1 MEYFIYASLIMLNRK
16 EYQEYQAIFVPFAD
30 TVGVGTFVVV
40 FVDVFGGI
48 GAIFVGETVVFV
60 AVGLIGVTFVVGRVV
75 FVEDGA
81 IGVTFVAVLVDV
93 GAVGAVTVGVVLVV
107 FFGEVGATGVTFV
120 AGWVVLV
127 GAGAVT
133 VGAVNVVF
141 FGEVGATGV
150 TFVVGM
156 VVLVDVGAVVAVPEV
171 ALTVGAGFLGALL
184 TFCTTLTV
192 IGVGLATGTG
202 LTAVLVVNPL
212 LVAVGATTGLAV
224 IG

>member
-1 MEYFIYASLIMLNRK
+1 MLNRK
-16 EYQEYQAIFVPFAD
+16 EYQAIFVPFAD
-30 TVGVGTFVVV
+30 TVGAGTFVVV
-40 FVDVFGGI
+40 LVDVFGGI

-120 AGWVVLV
+120 
-127 GAGAVT
+127 
-133 VGAVNVVF
+133 
-141 FGEVGATGV
+141 
-150 TFVVGM
+150 VGM
-156 VVLVDVGAVVAVPEV
+156 VVLVGVEAVVAVPDV
-171 ALTVGAGFLGALL
+171 VLTVGAGFLGALL

>member
-1 MEYFIYASLIMLNRK
+1 M
-16 EYQEYQAIFVPFAD
+16 
-30 TVGVGTFVVV
+30 
-40 FVDVFGGI
+40 
-48 GAIFVGETVVFV
+48 
-60 AVGLIGVTFVVGRVV
+60 
-75 FVEDGA
+75 
-81 IGVTFVAVLVDV
+81 
-93 GAVGAVTVGVVLVV
+93 
-107 FFGEVGATGVTFV
+107 

>member
-1 MEYFIYASLIMLNRK
+1 MVIASFKYPSNIFIYASLIMLNRK

-60 AVGLIGVTFVVGRVV
+60 AVGFIGVTFVVGRVV

-120 AGWVVLV
+120 
-127 GAGAVT
+127 
-133 VGAVNVVF
+133 
-141 FGEVGATGV
+141 
-150 TFVVGM
+150 VGM
-156 VVLVDVGAVVAVPEV
+156 VVLVGVGAVVAVPDV
-171 ALTVGAGFLGALL
+171 VLTVGAGFLGALL

>member
-1 MEYFIYASLIMLNRK
+1 MLNRK